1 MQNGDSN
8 IAIRSLEDDF
18 NCIVNT
24 YVSREKSMP
33 QKVSAENNIDC
44 PLGELGLIDIV
55 QKERSHAVYKKA
67 IPLGNTFNSWVI
79 LAIIQ
84 DNAQGRKEIGLNELL
99 TKEKNIGRVFN
110 LDSVVMLDIL
120 HRAESTGEIKIVRTA
135 GLDVVH
141 LKNQR
146 TFEDCVKNYYL
157 DISTLD

>member
-67 IPLGNTFNSWVI
+67 IPLGNTFHSWII
-79 LAIIQ
+79 LAVIQ